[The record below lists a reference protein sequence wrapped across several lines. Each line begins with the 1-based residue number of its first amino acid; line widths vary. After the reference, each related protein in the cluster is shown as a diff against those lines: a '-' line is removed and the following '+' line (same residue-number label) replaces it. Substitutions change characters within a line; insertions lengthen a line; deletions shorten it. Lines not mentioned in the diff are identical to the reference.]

1 MARLDNPNDLEMPAF
16 RNSCPI
22 CKVENTAEIRS
33 WPFSDRELCCTIGIR
48 TFLFGMVSFSNFH
61 FTKRERCFSV
71 KNEIFQE
78 KILALSR
85 LNTNFQGAKVELF
98 INSKRISESK
108 MMKFKLLIGFVLI
121 RASLAFSSPPL
132 FLKNRWWFAS
142 IIVFPEKNSCALVFK
157 SNQDKI
163 FCCRKW
169 LVSNNAKQRYL
180 IISFQPYTKI
190 IISSQR
196 RRSQYLQNVIC

>member
-1 MARLDNPNDLEMPAF
+1 MARLDQPNDLEMPAL

-85 LNTNFQGAKVELF
+85 ISTDFQGVKVEIFNNWGAATPDGTTILGELGD
-98 INSKRISESK
+98 KV
-108 MMKFKLLIGFVLI
+108 KLEKWYALGYPAEWVQNLVMVQP
-121 RASLAFSSPPL
+121 AEALDSADLQD
-132 FLKNRWWFAS
+132 LK
-142 IIVFPEKNSCALVFK
+142 I
-157 SNQDKI
+157 
-163 FCCRKW
+163 
-169 LVSNNAKQRYL
+169 
-180 IISFQPYTKI
+180 
-190 IISSQR
+190 
-196 RRSQYLQNVIC
+196 

>member
-1 MARLDNPNDLEMPAF
+1 MPGKDPRRSLWRRRNQLRPSNTSVKISRKMARLDNPNDLEMPAF

-85 LNTNFQGAKVELF
+85 LSTDFQGAKVE
-98 INSKRISESK
+98 
-108 MMKFKLLIGFVLI
+108 
-121 RASLAFSSPPL
+121 
-132 FLKNRWWFAS
+132 
-142 IIVFPEKNSCALVFK
+142 
-157 SNQDKI
+157 
-163 FCCRKW
+163 
-169 LVSNNAKQRYL
+169 
-180 IISFQPYTKI
+180 
-190 IISSQR
+190 
-196 RRSQYLQNVIC
+196 